1 MNIYSFNCSAIDSKN
16 NWNNYWAHTTCQP
29 LLDMMEPNVCV
40 GMCVCLA
47 KGILYTCILFLGRI
61 FIDFYQILKREVRSR
76 ISIPWT
82 LSWNIE
88 LQKAHR
94 MNVMEYY
101 FYTDVSTL
109 ALSLR
114 IIKCL
119 MLCKFSSLVSMV
131 KASYLCMKT
140 YIKQF

>member
-1 MNIYSFNCSAIDSKN
+1 MSATVRHDGAK
-16 NWNNYWAHTTCQP
+16 
-29 LLDMMEPNVCV
+29 
-40 GMCVCLA
+40 CVCRYVRVFS
-47 KGILYTCILFLGRI
+47 KGDSVHMH
-61 FIDFYQILKREVRSR
+61 FISGKNYYRFYQILKREVRSR

-140 YIKQF
+140 YIKHF